1 MATWNF
7 DTTHA
12 SADFAVR
19 HMMVTIV
26 RGSIKGVTGTVEYDP
41 ENPGAS
47 KVTAQLESATIF
59 SGLADRDNHLR
70 SADFL
75 DAENHPYITFT
86 STRVELLGDTEARVH
101 GDLTIRGVTRPVVVE
116 AEQLGIIN
124 SPFGDQRVG
133 FTGTAKINREDWGLT
148 WNMALEAGGVL
159 VGKEVKIELNVEA
172 IRVVEPVRA

>member
-26 RGSIKGVTGTVEYDP
+26 RGSIKGVTGTVDYDP
-41 ENPGAS
+41 ENPAAS
-47 KVTAQLESATIF
+47 KVTAQLESSTIF
-59 SGLADRDNHLR
+59 SGVADRDNHLR

-86 STRVELLGDTEARVH
+86 STSVELLGDSEARIH
-101 GDLTIRGVTRPVVVE
+101 GD
-116 AEQLGIIN
+116 
-124 SPFGDQRVG
+124 
-133 FTGTAKINREDWGLT
+133 
-148 WNMALEAGGVL
+148 
-159 VGKEVKIELNVEA
+159 
-172 IRVVEPVRA
+172 